1 MPNYDE
7 GNAYHAVL
15 NAISPTFTAQKVR
28 TEVNKVMFQ
37 CMWAIPAFL
46 SPGYKMKEE
55 GGMPVPESE
64 VRFKIRVKKPY
75 RFYKTMDNSQ
85 NNDNPRYS
93 FNTNDVYNEK
103 STEHGKNALDIINVV
118 PNPYYAFS
126 AYEGTPVE
134 NKVKFTNLPERC
146 DISIYT
152 IDGTLVRRLKKD
164 DSSTD
169 LVWDIKNDAKVPVAS
184 GMYLIHVNAPGL
196 GEKVLKWMGI
206 MRELDLDSF

>member
-1 MPNYDE
+1 MWVIPSY
-7 GNAYHAVL
+7 L
-15 NAISPTFTAQKVR
+15 AQ
-28 TEVNKVMFQ
+28 
-37 CMWAIPAFL
+37 
-46 SPGYKMKEE
+46 GYSLKEE
-55 GGMPVPESE
+55 GGMPVPPSE

-75 RFYKTMDNSQ
+75 RFYTTQTPSF

-93 FNTNDVYNEK
+93 FNTNEVYTQK
-103 STEHGKNALDIINVV
+103 STTYGVKALDMINVV

-126 AYEGTPVE
+126 AYETSPVE

-146 DISIYT
+146 DISIYS
-152 IDGTLVRRLKKD
+152 IDGTLVKRIKKD

-169 LVWDIKNDAKVPVAS
+169 VTWDIKNDAKVPIAS
-184 GMYLIHVNAPGL
+184 GVYLIHVNAPGL